1 MRTKRMQRGFTL
13 IELMITVAVIGILTA
28 IALPSYTSHIRK
40 SHRADAQSALMNI
53 ASREQQMLLDTRAY
67 SNTLTST
74 VPANVN
80 AHYTVVIA
88 VGTGVAPTF
97 TATATPTGD
106 QAADKCGTLSIDQ
119 TGNKLPAT
127 CW

>member
-80 AHYTVVIA
+80 AHYTVNIA

-97 TATATPTGD
+97 TATATPTGN
-106 QAADKCGTLSIDQ
+106 QAADQCGTLSIDQ